1 MTSKKESAL
10 DLSKFI
16 DKGVRVKLA
25 GGREVSGVLKGYDQ
39 LLNLVLDEALEYLR
53 DPLDPTQL
61 TDKTRVQRHGCD
73 VSSSHSRY
81 GFAQEQPF
89 PGRGGSRS
97 RMTSVLVG
105 ANGRQCVCINGGSF
119 CSLGSPDMALPG
131 DVILALQGPRKAT
144 AELAMSRE

>member
-61 TDKTRVQRHGCD
+61 TDKTR
-73 VSSSHSRY
+73 
-81 GFAQEQPF
+81 
-89 PGRGGSRS
+89 
-97 RMTSVLVG
+97 
-105 ANGRQCVCINGGSF
+105 
-119 CSLGSPDMALPG
+119 SLGLVVCRG
-131 DVILALQGPRKAT
+131 T
-144 AELAMSRE
+144 AVMLVAPTAGMVLLKNNPFLEGEAAEAE